1 MSRAMLPP
9 SNVYSSVSFR
19 TPVSAAAVSTTDPPG
34 SAAADSAF
42 SMVLPPPP
50 ARRGRRMPKDLE
62 GIASRYLQRLGNTFI
77 CGAGRGKGG
86 RLDELADDV
95 AAAEGECAGGC
106 KAPSMLPQHSA
117 RRGLCAISLASSL
130 AAGVVGTRQD
140 GEAASTT
147 AANRRRHRR
156 VTSLEVP
163 NNGDSAFPLSS
174 PLIPPNTALPKT
186 DSAHARSGDDP
197 SVMPRLHV
205 SQAPGSAQRRRHGG
219 PDALAASRTSENAP
233 GGLTGHLRR
242 RGRGCTNEHLPP
254 SVPRLSRPKSRSGS
268 STCGSSLASLDTSE
282 RGTKVTASPSARC
295 RGGNPAAGEV
305 AAAAAGYAVTKADSL
320 VAEAAELMASAVPPR
335 RKLRDENERAAQVL
349 AQEHSKILLLV
360 GRRANA
366 VADIEDLVEVADA
379 VREKTR
385 QERLNLLPMPGPH
398 ATSDVATAPSAGGA
412 SPRHQDRG
420 DGHAADRVTSASLLD
435 LTAVRFQLHK
445 LSNDLLCNGSTNLDA
460 TQLRQLVYQLD
471 DHVDSV
477 EEVLEVE
484 VGGAASTDAETQPLR
499 GTAGAAVDAEPLPR
513 RSLRQ
518 RLQGAK
524 KEQKDLL
531 EASSNLLHMVWLM
544 ESVDTELLTDMQHPQ
559 PTETRENRATGA
571 GTVAGEQAR
580 GGIPLTANEDT
591 AAALM
596 RYTRCQPIPG
606 GALNRSLSTS
616 ATITTARE
624 CGKAEPGPHERH
636 RASLETTVSEPSM
649 VPFSLTDL
657 TGGNKTGCISTA
669 TPTPAAG
676 GQQQWRKGPKD
687 TGAVPSTSTAP
698 SHRLNLLRFMSEV
711 LAQYELEHVDAAKL
725 RKNRPLSAPS
735 MRLHHQVASP
745 STERDCQQ
753 EINGAEEVEAGLND
767 ACSQPMEVTAGDDRA
782 RRSADGSLSWAR
794 RPPSSTPGA
803 IAATDGG
810 VQPLEADSLCEK
822 HWRSSEAIHHRQNR
836 RGSST
841 SHDQKVLLGAQLR
854 NLRTELLHDLHEL
867 CTTHNYVR
875 LIETRR
881 RELNEGAGKG
891 DAEYAVEMEQKL
903 AGHRLQLEAAKRARE
918 EAARREMEAA
928 ALAQVWGQEGN
939 RPRTGSDK
947 RSVTSG
953 GSQRTVSTEE
963 GHGKPPSNAAAPR
976 SASPSSG
983 ALQPDKKP
991 SATTLLSGA
1000 AVQSRPTEE
1009 AVAAAPVETELLRE
1023 YLADKGLVFTVVGV
1037 KRSPQKFAGDGAAA
1051 TEAHAG
1057 AAATHPKKKSG
1068 CRVTLGEAK
1077 GPNRYLYYELRVEKP
1092 LSAPPLESPGFDG
1105 ATSDATPAP
1114 ASASSMAAVVQVNT
1128 PRLMNLR
1135 MTVEAGA
1142 AVEEVAKGPL
1152 VTMRV
1157 TSGAPARRLLT
1168 LTPAKPCKAVSY
1180 AQAFMFGAIDAARGR
1195 EQRRRSSHDMWEANS
1210 TASATFALPTGDQS
1224 RRSGSRSSS
1233 LDSRKVRP
1241 AKRAPLTTCSAASG
1255 GGGASRR
1262 SKESVAGKDSK
1273 EPTGVKGPDD
1283 ASKRPGGQS
1292 LERAHTPSASG
1303 PVTAADIETAKRT
1316 PRQGTLASPTSLAGV
1331 GAADA
1336 TATALTEASP
1346 MNINGVSN
1354 TALSGA
1360 AAVMLQPSYASLKA
1374 SQPSLS
1380 TPRHL
1385 PHSPPLSFVPRPAD
1399 EWGVPHAHTE
1409 MEAVEKN
1416 AVILTVLQTS
1426 DEGDAVG
1433 AAQPLT
1439 LATEEEVAAA
1449 RASSAKSKSEC
1460 GGTGASASEQARAS
1474 VNDSDILSLMEG
1486 WRLCGATTF
1495 ARKGAEGQR
1504 MTESPS
1510 AADAGASSVVDAIAT
1525 AILRQAIMDGADGE
1539 GDAAEGSVDARGGS
1553 VRSGGFRAGVGGEGL
1568 TDPARLATEKEMAAS
1583 HVLHSPAPV
1592 EEEHRGGAS
1601 RTGSHAP
1608 PLFPATLIDAPQLS
1622 SSPQKRQEQ
1631 HGGGEQTATGRVSG
1645 GGFVPEAS
1653 TSRAHL
1659 VSESARSPSAKPRTM
1674 PPPLLITS
1682 QSRPL
1687 HSLEVGSHGG
1697 ECIRFDFPDD
1707 GAAGAPTTP
1716 PLPLLS
1722 PANPQPPHK
1731 TPRKAKPAHSSATKS
1746 PAAPAGA
1753 ARTSPAPPQGIDPV
1767 SDRAEQEAFVPP
1779 PVVVVERTP
1788 GSAKPYM
1795 LLPRE
1800 AAASLL
1806 GPSLRDMARGRPVSS
1821 GTGRRAGL
1829 DSDTRG
1835 GAAAFHKTTDAAPVA
1850 SLSPLAA
1857 AHSVLPTT
1865 GAAAAAAADTETLSH
1880 VQKFLQ
1886 TISGEFPRHGATG
1899 VGGVDPAA
1907 NKRSLQATKGAAT
1920 LALRTELDQLQEDA
1934 RELFMMDPVR
1944 YDTVISEL
1952 MEQAARALLQGSVH
1966 AAAPSPAEK
1975 ERGGPVAG
1983 AAPAFSHSSPL
1994 PGLRGGESQAGG
2006 GADGLT
2012 NTADP
2017 ATAASFTHERPFCTS
2032 GSLPP
2037 MLEQFKASEA
2047 DEDERGRGSGLGLR
2061 APQMNLSSTI
2071 TTKRGSHIN
2080 SAGGGVSVLSPR
2092 PLHDAFASTRSRLSQ
2107 AAVASPEDGDGD
2119 VEKQR
2124 PSMASFPPQ
2133 PKAQRRPTHT
2143 LVMRDGA
2150 IDEAARH
2157 HRASCADAA
2166 AEVERILY
2174 EQMKAQL
2181 LLRAIIAKM
2190 KELWHTKQQHAEAKN
2205 RERLAKHRQRL
2216 IKRGLAA
2223 AWPLEHQRVLH
2234 LQKLIHLLD
2243 RRVGRAHGWLPH
2255 YSDSNVLMDAP
2266 SLVPFPRSTGG
2277 AMLPAA
2283 STGTHAPLA
2292 SWYRQRAQ
2300 NTLGAAQDADGVSEA
2315 HVCPRYLHYLP
2326 QRRLFR
2332 YMRLAK
2338 GRRVLPLRL
2347 VRADIHRSHNQHLL
2361 LGYDRIALEDEGED
2375 QGSSYE
2381 GRTSDGWPK
2390 RKLPRR
2396 RRGQPHDHAAP
2407 FQESRYEDMKTRGER
2422 ERYLRRL
2429 QRTAAFQ
2436 RVSKMYSPR
2445 TRQEADFPSPFH

>member
-1 MSRAMLPP
+1 M
-9 SNVYSSVSFR
+9 
-19 TPVSAAAVSTTDPPG
+19 
-34 SAAADSAF
+34 
-42 SMVLPPPP
+42 
-50 ARRGRRMPKDLE
+50 
-62 GIASRYLQRLGNTFI
+62 
-77 CGAGRGKGG
+77 
-86 RLDELADDV
+86 
-95 AAAEGECAGGC
+95 
-106 KAPSMLPQHSA
+106 
-117 RRGLCAISLASSL
+117 
-130 AAGVVGTRQD
+130 
-140 GEAASTT
+140 
-147 AANRRRHRR
+147 
-156 VTSLEVP
+156 
-163 NNGDSAFPLSS
+163 
-174 PLIPPNTALPKT
+174 
-186 DSAHARSGDDP
+186 
-197 SVMPRLHV
+197 
-205 SQAPGSAQRRRHGG
+205 
-219 PDALAASRTSENAP
+219 
-233 GGLTGHLRR
+233 
-242 RGRGCTNEHLPP
+242 
-254 SVPRLSRPKSRSGS
+254 
-268 STCGSSLASLDTSE
+268 SE

-295 RGGNPAAGEV
+295 RGGYPAAGEV
-305 AAAAAGYAVTKADSL
+305 AAAEAGYAVAKAESL
-320 VAEAAELMASAVPPR
+320 VAEAAELMASAAPPR
-335 RKLRDENERAAQVL
+335 RKLRDESERAAQVL
-349 AQEHSKILLLV
+349 AQEHLKILLLV

-398 ATSDVATAPSAGGA
+398 ATSDVATAPSAGRA
-412 SPRHQDRG
+412 SPHHQDRG
-420 DGHAADRVTSASLLD
+420 SGHATDRATSVSLLD
-435 LTAVRFQLHK
+435 LAAVRFQVHK
-445 LSNDLLCNGSTNLDA
+445 LSNDLLCNGSTKLDA
-460 TQLRQLVYQLD
+460 TQLRRLVYELD

-484 VGGAASTDAETQPLR
+484 AGGAASTDAETQPLR
-499 GTAGAAVDAEPLPR
+499 GTAGAAAAAEPLPR

-518 RLQGAK
+518 RLHRAK

-531 EASSNLLHMVWLM
+531 EASSNLLHMAWLT
-544 ESVDTELLTDMQHPQ
+544 ESVDAELLTDMQHPQ
-559 PTETRENRATGA
+559 PTETRENRSTGA
-571 GTVAGEQAR
+571 GTVAGEQAH

-606 GALNRSLSTS
+606 GALNRSPTTS
-616 ATITTARE
+616 AAITATRE
-624 CGKAEPGPHERH
+624 SGKAEPDPHERH

-657 TGGNKTGCISTA
+657 TGGTKMGCISTA

-676 GQQQWRKGPKD
+676 GQQQWGKGLKD
-687 TGAVPSTSTAP
+687 TGAVLSTSTAP

-735 MRLHHQVASP
+735 MRLHHQAASP
-745 STERDCQQ
+745 SAERDCQQ
-753 EINGAEEVEAGLND
+753 EIDGAKEVEAGLNV
-767 ACSQPMEVTAGDDRA
+767 ACSQPIEVTAGDDGA
-782 RRSADGSLSWAR
+782 RRSADGRLSWAR

-810 VQPLEADSLCEK
+810 AQSLQTDSLCEK
-822 HWRSSEAIHHRQNR
+822 HWHSSEATHHRQNW

-841 SHDQKVLLGAQLR
+841 SHDEKVLLGAQLR
-854 NLRTELLHDLHEL
+854 NLRTGLLHDLHEL

-881 RELNEGAGKG
+881 RELTEGVGKG
-891 DAEYAVEMEQKL
+891 DAEYAAEMEHKL

-928 ALAQVWGQEGN
+928 VLAQVWGQEGN

-953 GSQRTVSTEE
+953 GSQRTVSTE
-963 GHGKPPSNAAAPR
+963 GYSKQLSSAAALR

-983 ALQPDKKP
+983 ALQSDKRP
-991 SATTLLSGA
+991 SATTLLHGA
-1000 AVQSRPTEE
+1000 TVQSGPTAEE
-1009 AVAAAPVETELLRE
+1009 AVVAAPVETELLRE

-1037 KRSPQKFAGDGAAA
+1037 KRSPHNFAGEGASAA
-1051 TEAHAG
+1051 EAHAG
-1057 AAATHPKKKSG
+1057 AAATHPKKKGG
-1068 CRVTLGEAK
+1068 CRATLGEAK
-1077 GPNRYLYYELRVEKP
+1077 GSNRYLYYELRVEKP

-1105 ATSDATPAP
+1105 ATGDATPAL
-1114 ASASSMAAVVQVNT
+1114 ASGSSMAAVVQVTT

-1142 AVEEVAKGPL
+1142 AVEEVAKGQL

-1168 LTPAKPCKAVSY
+1168 LTPAKPCKAISY
-1180 AQAFMFGAIDAARGR
+1180 AQAFMFGAMDAARGR
-1195 EQRRRSSHDMWEANS
+1195 EQRRRSSHDMWEASS
-1210 TASATFALPTGDQS
+1210 TASAAFVLPTGDQS

-1233 LDSRKVRP
+1233 LDSRKIRP
-1241 AKRAPLTTCSAASG
+1241 AKRTPLTTGSAACG

-1262 SKESVAGKDSK
+1262 SKKGVAGTDSK
-1273 EPTGVKGPDD
+1273 EHTGVKGPGN
-1283 ASKRPGGQS
+1283 ASRSPGGQS
-1292 LERAHTPSASG
+1292 LEKAHTPSASG
-1303 PVTAADIETAKRT
+1303 PVTTADIETAKRT
-1316 PRQGTLASPTSLAGV
+1316 PRRGMLASPTSLAGA

-1346 MNINGVSN
+1346 TNSNRVSK

-1360 AAVMLQPSYASLKA
+1360 AAVMLQPSNASLKA
-1374 SQPSLS
+1374 SQRSLS
-1380 TPRHL
+1380 NPRQL

-1409 MEAVEKN
+1409 MEAAEKN
-1416 AVILTVLQTS
+1416 AVILTVLQTG

-1433 AAQPLT
+1433 AAQALT
-1439 LATEEEVAAA
+1439 LMTEEEVLAA
-1449 RASSAKSKSEC
+1449 RAWSAKSKSEC
-1460 GGTGASASEQARAS
+1460 GGAGASVSEQGRAS
-1474 VNDSDILSLMEG
+1474 VNDSDTLSLMEG
-1486 WRLCGATTF
+1486 WELCGAAAF
-1495 ARKGAEGQR
+1495 AREGAEGQR
-1504 MTESPS
+1504 MMESPS
-1510 AADAGASSVVDAIAT
+1510 AADAGVSSVVDAIAT
-1525 AILRQAIMDGADGE
+1525 AILRQAMMDGADSE
-1539 GDAAEGSVDARGGS
+1539 FNVDARGGS
-1553 VRSGGFRAGVGGEGL
+1553 ARSGGFRAGVDGEGL

-1592 EEEHRGGAS
+1592 EEEHGGSAS
-1601 RTGSHAP
+1601 RAGSHVP
-1608 PLFPATLIDAPQLS
+1608 PLFPATEIDAPQLS
-1622 SSPQKRQEQ
+1622 SFPPKRQAQ
-1631 HGGGEQTATGRVSG
+1631 HGGDNEAATGRVSG
-1645 GGFVPEAS
+1645 GRFMPEAS
-1653 TSRAHL
+1653 ASRAHL
-1659 VSESARSPSAKPRTM
+1659 VSESARPPSAKPRTM

-1687 HSLEVGSHGG
+1687 HSLEAGSHDGG
-1697 ECIRFDFPDD
+1697 LIRFDFPDD
-1707 GAAGAPTTP
+1707 GAAGAPATP

-1722 PANPQPPHK
+1722 PAKPHPPHK
-1731 TPRKAKPAHSSATKS
+1731 ASRKAMPAHRSATE
-1746 PAAPAGA
+1746 APAGA
-1753 ARTSPAPPQGIDPV
+1753 AGTARTSPVPPHCIDPDN
-1767 SDRAEQEAFVPP
+1767 DRAEQEAFVPP

-1806 GPSLRDMARGRPVSS
+1806 GPPLRDMARGRPVSS

-1829 DSDTRG
+1829 DSDPRG
-1835 GAAAFHKTTDAAPVA
+1835 GAAAFHKTMDAAPVA

-1865 GAAAAAAADTETLSH
+1865 GAAAAAAADTETLLH

-1886 TISGEFPRHGATG
+1886 TIRGGSPRHGATG

-1907 NKRSLQATKGAAT
+1907 NKRSPQTTKGAAA

-1952 MEQAARALLQGSVH
+1952 MEQAARALLQGSAH
-1966 AAAPSPAEK
+1966 AAAPSPAAKEK
-1975 ERGGPVAG
+1975 GGPVAG
-1983 AAPAFSHSSPL
+1983 AAPAFPHSSPL
-1994 PGLRGGESQAGG
+1994 PALRGGESQAGG
-2006 GADGLT
+2006 GADSLT
-2012 NTADP
+2012 DTAAA

-2032 GSLPP
+2032 GSVPS
-2037 MLEQFKASEA
+2037 MFARFEASEA
-2047 DEDERGRGSGLGLR
+2047 DGDGRGRGSDLSLR

-2071 TTKRGSHIN
+2071 TTKRGSRVN
-2080 SAGGGVSVLSPR
+2080 SAGGGASVVSLLSS
-2092 PLHDAFASTRSRLSQ
+2092 HDTFASTRSRVSQ
-2107 AAVASPEDGDGD
+2107 AAVVSPGDGD
-2119 VEKQR
+2119 DDVGKQR
-2124 PSMASFPPQ
+2124 HSIASYPPQ
-2133 PKAQRRPTHT
+2133 PRAQRRPTHT

-2150 IDEAARH
+2150 IDEAAKH
-2157 HRASCADAA
+2157 HRTSCADAA
-2166 AEVERILY
+2166 AEVERILF

-2205 RERLAKHRQRL
+2205 RERLAKYRQRL

-2243 RRVGRAHGWLPH
+2243 RQVGRVHGWLPH
-2255 YSDSNVLMDAP
+2255 YSDSNVLMAAP
-2266 SLVPFPRSTGG
+2266 SLAPPPRSTGG

-2283 STGTHAPLA
+2283 STGTQAPLVL
-2292 SWYRQRAQ
+2292 WCRQRSQ
-2300 NTLGAAQDADGVSEA
+2300 TTLDAAQDVDGVSEA

-2338 GRRVLPLRL
+2338 ERRVLPLRL
-2347 VRADIHRSHNQHLL
+2347 VRADIHRSHNRHLL

-2375 QGSSYE
+2375 QGSSYK
-2381 GRTSDGWPK
+2381 GRGSDGWPK
-2390 RKLPRR
+2390 RKLPRS
-2396 RRGQPHDHAAP
+2396 RRGQPHDRAVP

-2436 RVSKMYSPR
+2436 SVSKMYSPR
-2445 TRQEADFPSPFH
+2445 TRQEADFPPLFH